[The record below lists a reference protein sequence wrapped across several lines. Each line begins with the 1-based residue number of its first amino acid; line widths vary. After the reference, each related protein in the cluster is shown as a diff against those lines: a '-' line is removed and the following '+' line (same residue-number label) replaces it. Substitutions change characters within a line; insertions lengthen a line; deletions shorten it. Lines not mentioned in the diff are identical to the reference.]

1 MNRIH
6 FLNQLA
12 TSECP
17 YNFGAGVPPLDQY
30 PAFDPGHFYR
40 LFLEEFPNQPVLHYH
55 QSEGFLGEMS
65 QQVFQQDGFSEA
77 KCGIITNGVQ
87 ESITVTALLFK
98 NACVA
103 CTDPFYPGF
112 VDAVKMSGNKPFFI
126 DGEHW
131 LESLESLNPGSLF
144 YLSADFANPTGKRL
158 TLSERQRL
166 IEIARRRDFYI
177 FDDATYRPFY
187 LDAALPSLVS
197 LAPERVFHA
206 LSFSKLLSPGLRI
219 AMTHVPDTML
229 AAFAALKAN
238 ISLNSSG
245 FTQAIVGGWLFQNGF
260 SLSAHLAEFKEKMNN
275 KKQFLQNQ
283 GLDYEGG
290 FFAAMEIKGRIL
302 DFEWCS
308 KLLEIEGVAVCPMNL
323 FSDTSLFNHK
333 IRIAVAKTSE
343 KNLEE
348 GFMKIHKFAQS

>member
-1 MNRIH
+1 V
-6 FLNQLA
+6 A
-12 TSECP
+12 
-17 YNFGAGVPPLDQY
+17 
-30 PAFDPGHFYR
+30 
-40 LFLEEFPNQPVLHYH
+40 
-55 QSEGFLGEMS
+55 
-65 QQVFQQDGFSEA
+65 
-77 KCGIITNGVQ
+77 
-87 ESITVTALLFK
+87 ALLFK

>member
-30 PAFDPGHFYR
+30 PAFDPGYFYR

-177 FDDATYRPFY
+177 FDDATYRTFY

-245 FTQAIVGGWLFQNGF
+245 FTQAIVGGWLLQNGF
-260 SLSAHLAEFKEKMNN
+260 SLSAHLTEFKEKMNN

-290 FFAAMEIKGRIL
+290 FFAAMEIKERIL

-333 IRIAVAKTSE
+333 IRIAVAKTTE